1 MRRTTIVGLAALLV
15 LGAAA
20 QAQVFR
26 AGARDVVEILKQFDR
41 NGDGWLNTAE
51 RSVARE
57 FAVSTVSGRGGGR
70 DRGAG
75 TPARGQTVEPS
86 SVKTYP
92 SAPFYDESVL
102 RTLFIVFENDGW
114 ERELEDFRYTDVD
127 VPAALTVDGKTYR
140 DVGVHFR
147 GSSSYFG
154 IPTGFKRSL
163 NLSLDMVH
171 KQDVGGYRTLNLLNS
186 NQDPALMRAVL
197 FMRIAREYIPAPK
210 ANFVRVVING
220 ENWGV
225 YQNLQQPNKEFV
237 SEAFNDS
244 GGGRWKAP
252 PAANGASGLAYLG
265 EDVSAYRRVYEIKSK
280 DDPKQWE
287 ALVELCRVL
296 NEPPANG
303 LADLERILDIDGAL
317 RFLAVDNVLA
327 NNDGYTARAG
337 DYNIY
342 RDSRGKF
349 HILPHDANESFWMGN
364 GGGNAAGGRVPASS
378 ALDPLSSIND
388 PTKPLRSR
396 LLAVPA
402 LREKYLGYVRD
413 IASRWLDAKT
423 LGPIVEGYKALIDA
437 EVRADTRKLDSYDA
451 FLAGTT
457 GSGRSL
463 MTFAAS
469 RREFLL
475 GR

>member
-1 MRRTTIVGLAALLV
+1 
-15 LGAAA
+15 
-20 QAQVFR
+20 
-26 AGARDVVEILKQFDR
+26 
-41 NGDGWLNTAE
+41 
-51 RSVARE
+51 
-57 FAVSTVSGRGGGR
+57 
-70 DRGAG
+70 
-75 TPARGQTVEPS
+75 
-86 SVKTYP
+86 
-92 SAPFYDESVL
+92 
-102 RTLFIVFENDGW
+102 
-114 ERELEDFRYTDVD
+114 
-127 VPAALTVDGKTYR
+127 
-140 DVGVHFR
+140 
-147 GSSSYFG
+147 
-154 IPTGFKRSL
+154 
-163 NLSLDMVH
+163 MVH

-280 DDPKQWE
+280 DDPEQWE

-296 NEPPANG
+296 NQPPADG
-303 LADLERILDIDGAL
+303 LAVLERILDIDGAL

-327 NNDGYTARAG
+327 NNDGYTSRAG
-337 DYNIY
+337 DYSIY

-349 HILPHDANESFWMGN
+349 HVLPHDANESFWNGN
-364 GGGNAAGGRVPASS
+364 GGGSAAGGRVPASS

-423 LGPIVEGYKALIDA
+423 LGPIVERYKALIDA

-457 GSGRSL
+457 GRGRSL

-475 GR
+475 DR